1 MFPGKPCN
9 CHVYR
14 YLEYAQDIICDFLKS
29 GSVSEV
35 LFVPYALR
43 DQVKGETAWKLKNIE
58 AKRSRQLKAFL
69 LFTCKL
75 VILKGVTGIVWWL
88 N

>member
-1 MFPGKPCN
+1 MLLKYILLLKQLYYNIFLFFSLFSSNLIRYGRSHLNYSPTVMFPGKPCN

-43 DQVKGETAWKLKNIE
+43 DQVKG
-58 AKRSRQLKAFL
+58 
-69 LFTCKL
+69 
-75 VILKGVTGIVWWL
+75 
-88 N
+88 